1 MYHKYHDSAN
11 TFTMFSKAT
20 GKTNLINLLKSSC
33 YKSNGTLTSISIS
46 KHLTT
51 KLTFRFLEKFSTWTG
66 SVTHSFNTYWATASY
81 KRLYN
86 GFKNVWED
94 YCLISHAS
102 NHHSYWSFESE
113 KKKRVESIFVKFAQ
127 TARGSTE
134 KTFSTEAY
142 MTFL

>member
-1 MYHKYHDSAN
+1 MILLTPLLCFLKPLVKL
-11 TFTMFSKAT
+11 TW
-20 GKTNLINLLKSSC
+20 LICWRKSSC

-51 KLTFRFLEKFSTWTG
+51 KLTFRFLEMFSTWTG